1 MHINTLLNMAAVR
14 INMKTLFKM
23 STLVYVVDDR
33 NLWFKKNRSESTDGV
48 DICIAI
54 QNNYMAILQSH

>member
-1 MHINTLLNMAAVR
+1 MAAVR

-23 STLVYVVDDR
+23 STILSLVYVVDDR